1 MATQKVYAAPGAPV
15 VFKDSD
21 ATYTLTLNNLANAVG
36 RISDQWDR
44 GAGAALPDLYRV
56 RCCFAFEATH
66 TIVVGERINVY
77 LATSDGTN
85 IDGTVGA
92 VDAALT
98 AAQCNNL
105 RLIGTVIVDV
115 VSKDAKITAAFD
127 CIINERYVSVGVLN
141 NTSDHMQA
149 DNDASTI
156 TFTPYPPDIQA
167 AA

>member
-1 MATQKVYAAPGAPV
+1 MSTNKIYEAAGTPI

-21 ATYTLTLNNLANAVG
+21 GTYTITLNNLATGVG
-36 RISDQWDR
+36 RISKQWDR
-44 GAGAALPDLYRV
+44 GAGAQPAFYRV
-56 RCCFAFEATH
+56 RCAFAFEATH
-66 TIVVGERINVY
+66 TIVVGEKIPVY

-85 IDGTVGA
+85 VDGTVGTA
-92 VDAALT
+92 DAALT

-105 RLIGTVIVDV
+105 QMIGQVVVDV

-127 CIINERYVSVGVLN
+127 VQLHERYVSVGVMNL
-141 NTSDHMQA
+141 TSDHMQA
-149 DNDASTI
+149 DNDANTI